1 MSTACGSTW
10 PPYRVDR
17 QVSIKLQPSNY
28 LRKPSF
34 DTAFLDQERMI
45 TLDRRNCEIGRDH
58 RSEWI
63 YITKRFQLHK
73 SSQFYSGWRAIYLS
87 DGKFSQQ

>member
-1 MSTACGSTW
+1 MSTAWGRTW

-17 QVSIKLQPSNY
+17 QVSIKLPPSNY

-34 DTAFLDQERMI
+34 DTAFLDLI

-63 YITKRFQLHK
+63 YIIKRFQLHK
-73 SSQFYSGWRAIYLS
+73 SSQFYSGWRAIYL
-87 DGKFSQQ
+87 